1 MSEITRLETNAR
13 MSQAV
18 VYNQV
23 AYLAGQVSHDKS
35 LGVKEQTQNALAEVD
50 RLLKSVGSD
59 RGKLLSATVYL
70 KTMADFAD
78 MNQIW
83 DAWIPAGASPA
94 RACVEA
100 KMADPGYLVEI
111 MVIAAV

>member
-1 MSEITRLETNAR
+1 MSEITRLETNER

-18 VYNQV
+18 VHNQV
-23 AYLAGQVSHDKS
+23 VYLAGQVSHDKC
-35 LGVKEQTQNALAEVD
+35 LGVKEQTQSALAEVD

-59 RGKLLSATVYL
+59 KERLLSATIYL
-70 KTMADFAD
+70 KSMADFPD

-83 DAWIPAGASPA
+83 DAWIPSGSAPA

-100 KMADPGYLVEI
+100 KMADSGYRVEI
-111 MVIAAV
+111 MVIAAL